1 MDFITYFL
9 NSDLVYIYIAAAT
22 SPVKTASVISPTKT
36 AAAIKTMLP
45 KEIPIITT
53 SKMLA
58 YNTSTTNSKVEPYT
72 KMITTSR
79 VAVFPTNAMTS
90 AVLASEITPTVSI
103 AKRYKQFKFL
113 FQINLRLGWWPFV
126 LM

>member
-1 MDFITYFL
+1 ML
-9 NSDLVYIYIAAAT
+9 YIYIAAAT

-36 AAAIKTMLP
+36 SAAIKTMLI
-45 KEIPIITT
+45 KDIPTIAT

-58 YNTSTTNSKVEPYT
+58 YNTSTTNSKVQRYT

-90 AVLASEITPTVSI
+90 AVLASEITPTISI
-103 AKRYKQFKFL
+103 TKRYKPFKFL
-113 FQINLRLGWWPFV
+113 FQINLRLGWWTFHQ
-126 LM
+126 